1 MHILL
6 ADRFP
11 PSVAERIGRLG
22 HVCHE
27 KPDLVADELRTVIS
41 GYDILVVRSTPVTSE
56 TIAASDVLSL
66 VIRAGAGTNTIDVDA
81 AAKRGIYVSNV
92 PGRGAVAVAELTMG
106 LIIAIDRSIPDG
118 VLALRQGR
126 WDKQRFS
133 QAAGLYGRSLG
144 VVGVGDIGLAVAERA
159 AAFGMRLVVVEKPSR
174 SEAVLE
180 RLAQVGARTVP
191 SLERLAEVSHV
202 VTFHVPAAEDT
213 RGIIGPEFLRSL
225 RPGAVV
231 INTSRGDLIDE
242 EALLQAMDAKGI
254 RCGIDAFPDEPEAA
268 QAPFRS
274 RLASHPNVYGTHHIG
289 ASTEQAQLAIAD
301 EMVRIIELFG
311 QGTVVNVVNLER
323 TTLGTTTLSVRH
335 YDEVGVLSEVFAVLR
350 AADINIEQMTNRI
363 FAGARAAVA
372 TMHVTGHVSVEVLE
386 ALRDITPVLHVT
398 AIPAP

>member
-11 PSVAERIGRLG
+11 PSVAERLGRLG

-27 KPDLVADELRTVIS
+27 KPALMADELNSVIS
-41 GYDILVVRSTPVTSE
+41 GYDVLVVRSTPVTGE

-81 AAKRGIYVSNV
+81 AAQKGIYVSNV
-92 PGRGAVAVAELTMG
+92 PGRSAVAVAELTMG

-133 QAAGLYGRSLG
+133 QASGLYGRTLG
-144 VVGVGDIGLAVAERA
+144 VVGAGEIGLAVAERA
-159 AAFGMRLVVVEKPSR
+159 AAFGMQIVVLERPNR

-180 RLAQVGARTVP
+180 RLARVEARTVP
-191 SLERLAEVSHV
+191 SLERLAEVSDV
-202 VTFHVPAAEDT
+202 VTFHVPACADT
-213 RGIIGPEFLRSL
+213 KGMIGPEFLRAL

-254 RCGIDAFPDEPEAA
+254 RCGIDAFPDEPEPA
-268 QAPFRS
+268 QAAFHS
-274 RLASHPNVYGTHHIG
+274 RLAGHPNVYGTHHIG

-301 EMVRIIELFG
+301 EVVRIIELFG
-311 QGTVVNVVNLER
+311 KGTIVNVVNLER
-323 TTLGTTTLSVRH
+323 ATLGTTTISVRH
-335 YDEVGVLSEVFAVLR
+335 YDEVGVLSDVFAVLR
-350 AADINIEQMTNRI
+350 GADINVEQMENRI

-372 TMHVTGHVSVEVLE
+372 TMHVTGHVSQEVL
-386 ALRDITPVLHVT
+386 AKLREIPSVIHAA